1 MAEVNEVSAGGSTE
15 FDEYRVVR
23 NPERWDLNKPNLY
36 RVETTLYLADEPNK
50 PIDKSFATFGIR
62 DAKFEPATGFWL
74 NGKNFKLKGV
84 CLHHD
89 GGALGA
95 AVPASVWQRRLETL
109 KELGCNAIRTS
120 HNPPAPE
127 LLGLCDRMGFVV
139 MDEMF
144 DCWEVGKTKFD
155 YHMYFDDWWKTDATD
170 TLLRDR
176 NHPSIVIWSGGN
188 EIHDISATNDRGTQI
203 YLPVQDLMHQ
213 LDPTRPVTL
222 AVLQPNQHGVYRPGG
237 LASKMDVV
245 GQNYRENEIVAA
257 HQANPDWKILG
268 TENHHDLTAWLFLR
282 DTPAYAGQFLWT
294 GIDYLGEARWPN
306 IGFNWGLV
314 DRTGLVHGT
323 GYQRQSWW
331 SDKPMVHIVRR
342 ERPLNTGPGATNAER
357 LARLYSDW
365 NPKVAEGA
373 EVNVD
378 TYSNCDS
385 VELFLNDKSLG
396 SQPRPKDN
404 ASPRQWK
411 VPFAPGTIRAVATS
425 DGQIAATHELR
436 TADKSTK
443 IVLTADRKQLP
454 NNWDEVAFIRAS
466 VVDENGTTVP
476 GASEPIIFEISGP
489 GQIVAV
495 DSADP
500 TSHELFQSKERHPHN
515 GLCLAIVRATAPS
528 GTIEVTAHA
537 ADLSSNSVSIAAS
550 K

>member
-1 MAEVNEVSAGGSTE
+1 
-15 FDEYRVVR
+15 
-23 NPERWDLNKPNLY
+23 
-36 RVETTLYLADEPNK
+36 
-50 PIDKSFATFGIR
+50 
-62 DAKFEPATGFWL
+62 
-74 NGKNFKLKGV
+74 
-84 CLHHD
+84 
-89 GGALGA
+89 
-95 AVPASVWQRRLETL
+95 
-109 KELGCNAIRTS
+109 
-120 HNPPAPE
+120 
-127 LLGLCDRMGFVV
+127 
-139 MDEMF
+139 
-144 DCWEVGKTKFD
+144 
-155 YHMYFDDWWKTDATD
+155 
-170 TLLRDR
+170 
-176 NHPSIVIWSGGN
+176 
-188 EIHDISATNDRGTQI
+188 
-203 YLPVQDLMHQ
+203 MHQ

-378 TYSNCDS
+378 TYSNCGS

-411 VPFAPGTIRAVATS
+411 VPFVPGAIRAVATS
-425 DGQIAATHELR
+425 DGQVVATHELR
-436 TADKSTK
+436 TADKPAE

-454 NNWDEVAFIRAS
+454 NDWDEVAFIRAS
-466 VVDENGTTVP
+466 VMDENGTAVP
-476 GASEPIIFEISGP
+476 DASEPIIFEISGP

-500 TSHELFQSKERHPHN
+500 ASHELFQAKERHPYF

-537 ADLSSNSVSIAAS
+537 ADLSSNSVSIAAA